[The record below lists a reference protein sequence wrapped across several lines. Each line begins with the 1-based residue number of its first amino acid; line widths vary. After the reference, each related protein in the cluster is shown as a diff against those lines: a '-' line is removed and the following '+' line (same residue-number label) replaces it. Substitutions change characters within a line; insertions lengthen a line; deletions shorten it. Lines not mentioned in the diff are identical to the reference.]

1 MNYNQKLLDRIN
13 TLLQIA
19 DACLGTSYNAD
30 YDVIQVDYAQMQSFR
45 TGGLSFILHLYGDKH
60 PYYLSFK
67 KEVEDNYASEIE
79 VGISIIHNIKSEIE
93 NGWLSSLKGIITS
106 EIFSDFMEMAEH
118 LINQGYKD
126 PAAVVIGS
134 VLEEHLRQLCSAND
148 IETTTIKGDT
158 TVPLSAERLNNSLA
172 KANVYSKF
180 DLKTITAQFD
190 IRNSAAHGK
199 YDEYDIKQVQL
210 MYQNV
215 LSFLTRNQL

>member
-1 MNYNQKLLDRIN
+1 MDYNQKLLERISN
-13 TLLQIA
+13 LMEIA
-19 DACLGTSYNAD
+19 DNCLASSYPND
-30 YDVIQVDYAQMQSFR
+30 YQTLQVDYAQMQSFR
-45 TGGLSFILHLYGDKH
+45 TGSLSFILHLYGDKH

-79 VGISIIHNIKSEIE
+79 VGISIIQNIKSEIE

-118 LINQGYKD
+118 LIEQGYKD

-134 VLEEHLRQLCSAND
+134 VLEEHLRQLCSANK
-148 IETTTIKGDT
+148 IETTMTKGNKI
-158 TVPLSAERLNNSLA
+158 VPLSADRLNNSLA
-172 KANVYSKF
+172 KANIYSKF

-199 YDEYDIKQVQL
+199 YDEYDITQVEL

>member
-19 DACLGTSYNAD
+19 DTCLSSSYLDEYQNS
-30 YDVIQVDYAQMQSFR
+30 QVDYAQMQSFR
-45 TGGLSFILHLYGDKH
+45 TGGLSFILHVYGDKH

-118 LINQGYKD
+118 LIKQGYKD
-126 PAAVVIGS
+126 PAAVIIGS
-134 VLEEHLRQLCSAND
+134 VLEEHLRQLCSANG
-148 IETTTIKGDT
+148 IEITTTKGNKT
-158 TVPLSAERLNNSLA
+158 IPLNADRLNSSLA
-172 KANVYSKF
+172 KANIYSKF

-190 IRNSAAHGK
+190 IRNNAAHGK
-199 YDEYDIKQVQL
+199 YDEYDVKQVEL